1 MAFAVDMLI
10 GALCSLKAV
19 VKKHPNVSAAIT
31 LNVKANIVLA
41 LDKNVFIL
49 PVNFSD
55 TTAKLSVEFA
65 PLKILVHL
73 YPYSHGYQK
82 VQFQS
87 I

>member
-31 LNVKANIVLA
+31 LNVKANIVFA

-55 TTAKLSVEFA
+55 TTSKLSVECV
-65 PLKILVHL
+65 PLCNLFSYIDIDVGIK
-73 YPYSHGYQK
+73 K
-82 VQFQS
+82 M
-87 I
+87 

>member
-1 MAFAVDMLI
+1 MLI

-31 LNVKANIVLA
+31 LNVKANIVFA

-55 TTAKLSVEFA
+55 TTSKLSVECI
-65 PLKILVHL
+65 PLQTWSLASTL
-73 YPYSHGYQK
+73 T
-82 VQFQS
+82 
-87 I
+87 